1 MCTILL
7 FRRVIKLI
15 LFAGLSLVI
24 TFSANAQ
31 EINNESNID
40 WLSYNE
46 AKKLAYNNEKKMM
59 LFMEADWCS
68 VCKRMKR
75 EVFPDKEIQ
84 YLLNENFYIVT
95 IDIESDKKMVFQKEN
110 ITQKAF
116 SKQMNLFA
124 TPTFIFL
131 DFDESVIGSNPGFM
145 DENEL
150 IQLLE
155 FIYSDAY
162 KSKSFADFQNNF

>member
-1 MCTILL
+1 M
-7 FRRVIKLI
+7 VHQIKI
-15 LFAGLSLVI
+15 VVI
-24 TFSANAQ
+24 TCVFLFIQSITNSLIAQ
-31 EINNESNID
+31 SDLGIGLEWHE
-40 WLSYNE
+40 YEE
-46 AKKLAYNNEKKMM
+46 AVELAEKNEKTIM

-84 YLLNENFYIVT
+84 YLLNENFYIVS
-95 IDIESDKKMVFQKEN
+95 IDIESGKNMLYQQEN

-131 DFDESVIGSNPGFM
+131 DFDETVIGSKPGFM
-145 DENEL
+145 DKNEL
-150 IQLLE
+150 KQLLE